1 VHRVAEVA
9 NLPRA
14 GSAPQAGWG
23 FISIYAVAYAGTWLA
38 LLTPIMVTLALRIR
52 QLAPENAAGHLSLV
66 LSVGALFALVGNPV
80 FGRLS
85 DSTTSRWGMRRPWLV
100 GGVIA
105 GAASLWLV
113 ATAPSVTWLLIGWC
127 LAQLSFNAVLAPLAA
142 LLPDQVPAA
151 QRGTVAGIVCICTPV
166 GQAGGTYLTHLAAG
180 SMTAMFMLP
189 AAVGVSGVILLAM
202 VLRDRHIDPQHAPP
216 LTRQHFAAGF
226 WISPRRFPDFAWI
239 CTGRLLLMMAMAFML
254 AYQPFYLMGR
264 LGYAPAQVPDIV
276 FQSTLVQSFAM
287 IVASLLSGR
296 LSDLTRRRKPF
307 VIAAGVI
314 YAAGAWM
321 AAAAGDLPLFFS
333 GMVVAGFGLGAY
345 LSVDLALVTD
355 VLPNEEKDAAKDLGV
370 FNIASAL
377 PQSIAPAVASVILA
391 ASSNNYAAIF
401 VAAGVVALLS
411 SVAIVPVKGAR

>member
-1 VHRVAEVA
+1 
-9 NLPRA
+9 
-14 GSAPQAGWG
+14 
-23 FISIYAVAYAGTWLA
+23 
-38 LLTPIMVTLALRIR
+38 
-52 QLAPENAAGHLSLV
+52 
-66 LSVGALFALVGNPV
+66 
-80 FGRLS
+80 
-85 DSTTSRWGMRRPWLV
+85 V

-113 ATAPSVTWLLIGWC
+113 ATAPSVTWVLIGWC

-151 QRGTVAGIVCICTPV
+151 QRGTVAGILCICTPV

-189 AAVGVSGVILLAM
+189 AAVGVSGVILLAL

-264 LGYAPAQVPDIV
+264 LGYAPAQVPNIV

-307 VIAAGVI
+307 VIAAGII
-314 YAAGAWM
+314 YATGAWM